1 MHFWGDEWFQKY
13 GKEFDKAVCELNN
26 GLRKSHIFVCGKEK
40 YGCYRTDF
48 FCLWGGSW
56 LFWNGKFNV
65 KHSKFQ
71 LTLDKICKWFNY
83 RLGIVA
89 LVRCWQKR
97 EINKLFQR
105 ICKEHP
111 DIVDELISDT
121 DCYMYIKPGKYGGID
136 GEKIHNKYWKLL
148 TNVPLS

>member
-13 GKEFDKAVCELNN
+13 DDEFNKTIRELDK
-26 GLRKSHIFVCGKEK
+26 GLRELHIFVCGKEK
-40 YGCYRTDF
+40 FGCYRTDF
-48 FCLWGGSW
+48 FMLWGGSW

-71 LTLDKICKWFNY
+71 LTLDKICRWLNY
-83 RLGIVA
+83 RLGIVK
-89 LVRCWQKR
+89 LVRYWQKR

-121 DCYMYIKPGKYGGID
+121 DCYMYIKPGKYGDID
-136 GEKIHNKYWKLL
+136 GEKIHNKYWKQI
-148 TNVPLS
+148 

>member
-1 MHFWGDEWFQKY
+1 MTHFWGDEWFQKY
-13 GKEFDKAVCELNN
+13 GDEFNKTIRELDK
-26 GLRKSHIFVCGKEK
+26 GLRELHIFVCGKEK
-40 YGCYRTDF
+40 FGCYRTDF
-48 FCLWGGSW
+48 FMLWGGSW

-83 RLGIVA
+83 GLGIVA
-89 LVRCWQKR
+89 LVRYWQKQ

-105 ICKEHP
+105 VCKEHP

-121 DCYMYIKPGKYGGID
+121 DCYMYIKPGKYGDID
-136 GEKIHNKYWKLL
+136 GEKIHSKYWKKF
-148 TNVPLS
+148 